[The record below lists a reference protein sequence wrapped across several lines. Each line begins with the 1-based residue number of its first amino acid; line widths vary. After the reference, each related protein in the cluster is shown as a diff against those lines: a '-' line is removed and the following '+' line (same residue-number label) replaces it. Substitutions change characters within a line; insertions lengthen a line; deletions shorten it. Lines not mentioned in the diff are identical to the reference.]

1 MNIRA
6 EIFGGGR
13 AERQILRDKQPRR
26 VDVKGLGDVAISREE
41 TRRSNNRNRDRYR
54 LNGDMFRVGYDG
66 RDYDAEVVNLSGG
79 GAMIA
84 ADLLPNIGDCLQL
97 HLGEG
102 GAMECAVR
110 WIKGGRL
117 GLEFAHETQLQCPH
131 DEQAALLRD
140 VIQRVFPDETFGGV
154 AEVPQLEEEQRSAT
168 RHPLIWSGEL
178 HYGSNSWRVRLR
190 NISATGALLD
200 CPGALRVGSE
210 ATLSLDKAGDVTAE
224 VSWIVGD
231 HVGLR
236 FTELFDLRR
245 LSQCKPQVTPAHW
258 LRPAYLEKEVESGS
272 AWDKSWGRMSVDEL
286 RNQLEGFLKR

>member
-13 AERQILRDKQPRR
+13 AERQILKDKEPRQA
-26 VDVKGLGDVAISREE
+26 DVKGLGDVAITRQE
-41 TRRSNNRNRDRYR
+41 TRRSNNRDRDRYR
-54 LNGDMFRVGYDG
+54 LNGEIYRVSYNGH
-66 RDYDAEVVNLSGG
+66 DYDAELVNLSGG

-84 ADLLPNIGDCLQL
+84 ASLLPNIGDCLDL

-110 WIKGGRL
+110 WVKGGRL
-117 GLEFAHETQLQCPH
+117 GLEFAHETQLHCPT
-131 DEQAALLRD
+131 DDQAALLRD

-154 AEVPQLEEEQRSAT
+154 PDVPRIEDEQRSAA

-178 HYGSNSWRVRLR
+178 HHGSNSWRVRLR

-200 CPGALRVGSE
+200 CPGALRTGSE
-210 ATLSLDKAGDVTAE
+210 VTLGLDKAGEVAAE

-258 LRPAYLEKEVESGS
+258 LRPAYLAEDVEPGS
-272 AWDKSWGRMSVDEL
+272 AWDKAWGRMSVDEL